1 MEQLQVSQNEKMRRL
16 LDENEN
22 RLRLLTEENE
32 KMRRLLDENE
42 NRVRLLT
49 EENETSISAF
59 LEENGA
65 QMALMETKYKE
76 EEERVAKNKE
86 EERTAKKNKEEEE
99 TAKNKMEEMAA
110 TERTLP
116 SRSALAMPEC
126 PVICQKMQRDT
137 EISFSP
143 RFVSRK

>member
-1 MEQLQVSQNEKMRRL
+1 MEQLQVSQ
-16 LDENEN
+16 
-22 RLRLLTEENE
+22 NE

-65 QMALMETKYKE
+65 QMALMEAKYKE

-86 EERTAKKNKEEEE
+86 EERTAKNKV
-99 TAKNKMEEMAA
+99 EEMAA
-110 TERTLP
+110 TEGTLP

-126 PVICQKMQRDT
+126 PVICQKMRRDT
-137 EISFSP
+137 DITFS

>member
-1 MEQLQVSQNEKMRRL
+1 MKGRHETEQLQVSQNEKMRRL

-22 RLRLLTEENE
+22 R
-32 KMRRLLDENE
+32 
-42 NRVRLLT
+42 VRLLN

-65 QMALMETKYKE
+65 QMALMEAKYKE

-86 EERTAKKNKEEEE
+86 EERTAKKNKEEER
-99 TAKNKMEEMAA
+99 TAKNKVEEMAA
-110 TERTLP
+110 TEGTLP

-126 PVICQKMQRDT
+126 PVICQKMRRDT
-137 EISFSP
+137 DITFS